1 MAAAILM
8 ENDPT
13 NSKGDEIWVI
23 KFDEASAQ
31 KFRERVM
38 SRARHSDKDPIVIY
52 IDSYGGEVDALAKMI
67 ETLDEIS
74 NPIITVCMGKAMSCG
89 AVLLSHGDIRFIGRH
104 SRTMVHEVS
113 SWTVGN
119 VHDIKTD
126 SQETSRLNEYFMGLL
141 ARNCNI
147 RDGYAGLRKVLKA
160 KDGRDVYMDAEQ
172 TVKFGL
178 ADKVGLPKLVDITFH
193 EAVVVPEKKRGLAKQ
208 PAAKPTKTAAKK
220 K

>member
-1 MAAAILM
+1 MAIVL
-8 ENDPT
+8 DSDSHKT
-13 NSKGDEIWVI
+13 DEIWVI

-38 SRARHSDKDPIVIY
+38 SKAKQSDKDPIVIY

-67 ETLDEIS
+67 ETLDEVR

-113 SWTVGN
+113 SWTAGN
-119 VHDIKTD
+119 VHDIKAD
-126 SQETSRLNEYFMGLL
+126 SEETTRLNEYFMGLL

-147 RDGYAGLRKVLKA
+147 KEGYAGLRKIMKG
-160 KDGRDVYMDAEQ
+160 KDGRDLYLDAKE

-178 ADKVGLPKLVDITFH
+178 ADQVGVPKLIDIMFH
-193 EAVVVPEKKRGLAKQ
+193 EAVVVPEKKRKPLK
-208 PAAKPTKTAAKK
+208 PATKTVIKTTKK
-220 K
+220 KKP

>member
-1 MAAAILM
+1 
-8 ENDPT
+8 
-13 NSKGDEIWVI
+13 
-23 KFDEASAQ
+23 
-31 KFRERVM
+31 
-38 SRARHSDKDPIVIY
+38 
-52 IDSYGGEVDALAKMI
+52 
-67 ETLDEIS
+67 
-74 NPIITVCMGKAMSCG
+74 MGKAMSCG

-141 ARNCNI
+141 AKNCNI
-147 RDGYAGLRKVLKA
+147 REGYAGLRKLLKA
-160 KDGRDVYMDAEQ
+160 KDGRDVYMNADQ

-193 EAVVVPEKKRGLAKQ
+193 EAVVIPEKKRGLIKPQ
-208 PAAKPTKTAAKK
+208 PANKASKSTKKR
-220 K
+220 